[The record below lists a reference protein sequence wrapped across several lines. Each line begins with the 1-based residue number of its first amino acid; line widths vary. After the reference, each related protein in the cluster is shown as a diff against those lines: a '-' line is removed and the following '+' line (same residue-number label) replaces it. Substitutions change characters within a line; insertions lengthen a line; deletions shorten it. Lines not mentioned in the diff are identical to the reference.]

1 MENGNIR
8 EQRRERDEVFGIE
21 GQKYN
26 KVFRI
31 FFIYLAE
38 SKKTEARK

>member
-8 EQRRERDEVFGIE
+8 EQRRERQEVFGIE